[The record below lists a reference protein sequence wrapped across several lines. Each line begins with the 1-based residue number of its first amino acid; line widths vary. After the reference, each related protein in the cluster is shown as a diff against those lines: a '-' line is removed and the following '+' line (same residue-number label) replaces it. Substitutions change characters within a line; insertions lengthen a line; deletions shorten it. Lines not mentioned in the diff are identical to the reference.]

1 MNKRITV
8 LLAALVLLLASF
20 IPASAA
26 AADALPA
33 PDLTE
38 KGSLELTMDVD
49 GVILDSG
56 KLHLYQV
63 ATLVPMGGVVYDFQL
78 LDVLSAAGATLD
90 TEDLYDGAQSE
101 RLLAAAQNAMPN
113 GYMATPIAD
122 GKARFENLD
131 AGLYLVWQ
139 DKAGACEGY
148 DPIHPFLIS
157 VPRLQDG
164 AYTMHVVADP
174 KVPLHTEPTPPPPP
188 PPPPP
193 PDIPQTGQMNWPIP
207 VMAVAG
213 TVLLVIG
220 CILLAGRKRA
230 GHEE

>member
-101 RLLAAAQNAMPN
+101 RLLAAAQTAMPN
-113 GYMATPIAD
+113 GYMTTPLPTVRHALRIWMPDCIWFGRMRPVPVRAT
-122 GKARFENLD
+122 
-131 AGLYLVWQ
+131 
-139 DKAGACEGY
+139 
-148 DPIHPFLIS
+148 
-157 VPRLQDG
+157 
-164 AYTMHVVADP
+164 
-174 KVPLHTEPTPPPPP
+174 TPS
-188 PPPPP
+188 
-193 PDIPQTGQMNWPIP
+193 IPS
-207 VMAVAG
+207 
-213 TVLLVIG
+213 
-220 CILLAGRKRA
+220 
-230 GHEE
+230 